1 MTDKSCINCKF
12 IEECIRRS
20 LTPDKS
26 LEIYINCIRKDER
39 SKLESEN
46 FDLKACNKKAVKF
59 NIKALDKIAALKKEI
74 ASVTESYRRNAR
86 SLAEMDA
93 RWEKLEGQL
102 KRFPF
107 ERLTIDAILQTMQ
120 ELENGGEVHAVSDEC
135 RVWDSKE
142 NKEIKSLLKSLRKSK
157 PNEYPAPFW
166 AVKLIDRKKTKPSNP
181 KGVK

>member
-1 MTDKSCINCKF
+1 MTDKKLTLDYDDKDR
-12 IEECIRRS
+12 IR
-20 LTPDKS
+20 L
-26 LEIYINCIRKDER
+26 LESSNSELRENF
-39 SKLESEN
+39 KLNILRLAEKESEN
-46 FDLKACNKKAVKF
+46 AELE
-59 NIKALDKIAALKKEI
+59 KEI
-74 ASVTESYRRNAR
+74 EELRNCHESELGVCYQYCDRIKE
-86 SLAEMDA
+86 LKA